1 MIKIKFIVIGSLK
14 EDYLVKMEKEYLK
27 RLSKYASVNI
37 TEFKETPFEANKLT
51 KETINK
57 IVSLEDKKILEKI
70 NKEDV
75 LILLDLKGKSLTSEE
90 FSFKLNDYI
99 SNLRGD
105 IVISIGGP
113 LGVSEALR
121 NRANLRLKLSDLTF
135 THQITRILILE
146 QLYRA
151 FKIINHENYHY

>member
-99 SNLRGD
+99 SNLRGG

-113 LGVSEALR
+113 LGVSEELR

-135 THQITRILILE
+135 THQFTRILILE